1 LKHRILSFGVIF
13 LNKNLVLPGHEIHPF
28 REAVFEPKGEEG
40 VDMTLEISGH
50 RSATRFGKVD
60 GRHGQ
65 HEAVQVIALASTKM
79 DLE

>member
-1 LKHRILSFGVIF
+1 
-13 LNKNLVLPGHEIHPF
+13 
-28 REAVFEPKGEEG
+28 VFEPKGEEG
-40 VDMTLEISGH
+40 VNMTLEIPGH
-50 RSATRFGKVD
+50 RSATGFGKVD